1 MLILFI
7 IGFPIIFIFIFNYV
21 EKNRLE
27 NEKLIE
33 RAIEAD
39 DKETFDYIVRTDQGD
54 FYAGGEFH
62 YSNSVTSKYTLG
74 EWGYIYEVHKKK
86 NDDDDWVITD
96 TNRYFGDKITFYENE
111 YDGDLF
117 TPYYTETKTHRIS
130 SKRKVEVYLTPVT
143 FTGSFIATTNESKLA
158 PIAPKKKSRFNK
170 RKDTIII
177 KNCKSNQLLD
187 SIFSSGKKNKKV
199 LIITFSIIEAMLIIA
214 QIFFT

>member
-21 EKNRLE
+21 ENNRLE

-62 YSNSVTSKYTLG
+62 YLNSVTSKYALG
-74 EWGYIYEVHKKK
+74 EWGYIREIHKKK
-86 NDDDDWVITD
+86 KDDNWVITNA
-96 TNRYFGDKITFYENE
+96 NRYFGDKITFYENE
-111 YDGDLF
+111 YNGDLF
-117 TPYYTETKTHRIS
+117 TPYHTEVKTHRIS
-130 SKRKVEVYLTPVT
+130 SKREVDVYLTPVT
-143 FTGSFIATTNESKLA
+143 FTGSFIATTRESKLA
-158 PIAPKKKSRFNK
+158 PLETKKWKFNK

-177 KNCKSNQLLD
+177 KNCRSEKLLEN
-187 SIFSSGKKNKKV
+187 IFSSGKKNRKI
-199 LIITFSIIEAMLIIA
+199 LIITFSIIEAGLIIA
-214 QIFFT
+214 KIFFT